1 MQSVITVH
9 FGELWLKGKNRGLF
23 INQLAQNIKASIIKS
38 QYKRF
43 DILRDRFIIYPVSNA
58 SSYKILNKLKYIF
71 GISWY
76 GSAIVVKNDV
86 KEIVSFLEKISKE
99 DGLKGKIIRIDAHRS
114 YKKLTFSSDEII
126 SEILKH
132 KKKIQF
138 TLEKES
144 KIKIIINPT
153 KSGTFIYTNK
163 IQGVGGL
170 PIGSSGKA
178 IILFSGGIDSPVA
191 AFYAMKR
198 GLEPIYLHFHTF
210 NNNTTAK
217 KSKIGKLIKIL
228 NKYSTTSVSYIAP
241 SYVFES
247 AIIGMN
253 SKYEMLL
260 FKRFMFEVADSI
272 SEKEGASVLIT
283 GDSIGQ
289 VASQTISNLYAS
301 SYNLKHLVVRPL
313 IGFDKYDIIE
323 KAREIDTYETSIIKY
338 KDVCSFHSSNPA
350 TSSNAKYIN
359 ILYKK
364 MNLDDA
370 VEHTLLRS
378 SRYLHK

>member
-23 INQLAQNIKASIIKS
+23 INRLAQNIKASIIKS

-43 DILRDRFIIYPVSNA
+43 DILRDRFNIYPTSSA

-76 GSAIVVKNDV
+76 GSASIIKNDV

-99 DGLKGKIIRIDAHRS
+99 DGLKEKTIRIDAHRS

-132 KKKIQF
+132 KKRIQF

-163 IQGVGGL
+163 IQGIGGL

-210 NNNTTAK
+210 NNNATAK

-228 NKYSTTSVSYIAP
+228 NKYSTTSVSYMVP

-247 AIIGMN
+247 SIIGTN

-272 SEKEGASVLIT
+272 STKEDAPVIIT

-301 SYNLKHLVVRPL
+301 SCNLKHLVVRPL
-313 IGFDKYDIIE
+313 IGFDKYDIIK

-364 MNLDDA
+364 MSLDDA